1 MSAKQIQLR
10 LVPRHEADE
19 CVRRWH
25 YSGRT
30 YVKSTLHVGVFYRGS
45 LLGAIQCGEGVCT
58 PCMAHIVEGTTAETY
73 IEINRMALSDALP
86 RNSESRALSVLW
98 RIIARERPAVEWIV
112 SYSDATQCGDGAI
125 YRGAGMLLTGCRRN
139 TTLWRT
145 PSGDVVSDVGLRTGG
160 ELAVRYG
167 TTRPEWRS
175 RGLEPLPGYQL
186 RYIRFQRPEAR
197 ARLLV
202 PVLSYDSIP
211 EDARMVRGVRALTS
225 EAGSGTP
232 PDGRSHRPERS
243 LTPVA
248 HQMRLFDG

>member
-1 MSAKQIQLR
+1 MSAREIR
-10 LVPRHEADE
+10 LEIVPRHEADE

-25 YSGRT
+25 YSGKT
-30 YVKSTLHVGVFYRGS
+30 YVKSTLHVGVFYRGA
-45 LLGAIQCGEGVCT
+45 LLGAIQCGEGVCS

-73 IEINRMALSDALP
+73 IEINRMAMSDALP

-98 RIIARERPAVEWIV
+98 RIIARERPAVEWVV

-125 YRGAGMLLTGCRRN
+125 YRAAGMLLTGCRPN
-139 TTLWRT
+139 TTLWRDT
-145 PSGDVVSDVGLRTGG
+145 ATGEVVSDVGMRTSGD
-160 ELAVRYG
+160 LATRYG
-167 TTRPEWRS
+167 TTRPEWRAA
-175 RGLEPLPGYQL
+175 GLEPLQGYQL

-211 EDARMVRGVRALTS
+211 ADARMVRGVRALAGET
-225 EAGSGTP
+225 GSGTP

-243 LTPVA
+243 TDPA
-248 HQMRLFDG
+248 PYQTRLF

>member
-1 MSAKQIQLR
+1 MSARELDLR

-25 YSGRT
+25 YSGKT
-30 YVKSTLHVGVFYRGS
+30 YVKSTLHVGVFYRGA

-98 RIIARERPAVEWIV
+98 RIIRKHRPRVEWVV

-125 YRGAGMLLTGCRRN
+125 YRAAGMLLTGCRKN

-145 PSGDVVSDVGLRTGG
+145 PDGDVVSDVGMRTGG
-160 ELAVRYG
+160 DLMARYG
-167 TTRPEWRS
+167 RS
-175 RGLEPLPGYQL
+175 RAQWRAAGLEPLPGYQL
-186 RYIRFQRPEAR
+186 RYMHFLAESAR
-197 ARLLV
+197 ARMRV
-202 PVLSYDSIP
+202 PVLPYSSIP
-211 EDARMVRGVRALTS
+211 DDARMVRGVRALS
-225 EAGSGTP
+225 VEDGPGHHP
-232 PDGRSHRPERS
+232 GGRSHRSGRS
-243 LTPVA
+243 ADAVS
-248 HQMRLFDG
+248 HQTGWDW